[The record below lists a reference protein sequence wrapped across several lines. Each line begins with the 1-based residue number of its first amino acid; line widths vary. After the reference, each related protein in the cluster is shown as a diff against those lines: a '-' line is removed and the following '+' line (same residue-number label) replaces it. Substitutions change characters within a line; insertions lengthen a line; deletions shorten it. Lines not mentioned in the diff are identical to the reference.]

1 MTDMDHNVT
10 RTHTSLALV
19 VALLDQLRTKGTL
32 TDQDLDDILAMAPT
46 VVRDINPSFNN
57 HKDLA
62 ESIEVVRQT
71 LG

>member
-1 MTDMDHNVT
+1 MDHNVT

-19 VALLDQLRTKGTL
+19 VALLDQLRTKGML
-32 TDQDLDDILAMAPT
+32 TDQDLGDILALAPT
-46 VVRDINPSFNN
+46 VVHEINPSFNN

-62 ESIEVVRQT
+62 DGIEVVRKM